1 MGALPRLRLGPGDFQ
16 ESFAPSALNLEIF
29 WGKGPRLEPS
39 SVTVASEMAWTGGK
53 NESLRHALQ
62 GVSVVELTI
71 ASSGDAVEFA
81 LYIDGEQQTPGDGF
95 AVEYTMSQ

>member
-1 MGALPRLRLGPGDFQ
+1 MTWIGSGL
-16 ESFAPSALNLEIF
+16 
-29 WGKGPRLEPS
+29 
-39 SVTVASEMAWTGGK
+39 
-53 NESLRHALQ
+53 ESLRYALQ
-62 GVSVVELTI
+62 GVSLVELTI